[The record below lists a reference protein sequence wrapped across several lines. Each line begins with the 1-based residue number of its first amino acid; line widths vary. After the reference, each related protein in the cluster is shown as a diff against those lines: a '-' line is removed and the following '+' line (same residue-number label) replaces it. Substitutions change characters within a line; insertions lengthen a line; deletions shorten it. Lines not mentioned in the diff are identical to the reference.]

1 MKSNVSFLNCCNPKG
16 CKRQFCEYD
25 KLFNSGSP
33 IFYFGLFKVLDEG
46 NIMEFDHPYLLLQI
60 EDGYFS
66 KMVQQTGPSEAE
78 HLLSIAKDTYDSS
91 GKEVE
96 RVVSTSDVNIDESM
110 CMQEDRSKG
119 ASMEINGNAVMV
131 KDSGKTELNGG
142 INVEQ
147 KEDQTK
153 SDSNPNLSIDSNS
166 VIEQKSNELTEAAD
180 NENSSIQHSNESE
193 NSPLLKQSHDQKKS
207 HDTAKKSPDTVNN
220 ANLANGFH
228 SDSEEAEETEHLINH
243 DNQKSD

>member
-1 MKSNVSFLNCCNPKG
+1 MSVFSTVDNPIG

-25 KLFNSGSP
+25 KLFNSESP
-33 IFYFGLFKVLDEG
+33 IFYLGLFKVLDEG
-46 NIMEFDHPYLLLQI
+46 NIMEFDHPYQLLQI

-96 RVVSTSDVNIDESM
+96 RVYSTSDVNIDESM

-119 ASMEINGNAVMV
+119 ASMEVNGNAVMV
-131 KDSGKTELNGG
+131 KDSGKTKLNGG

-153 SDSNPNLSIDSNS
+153 SDSNQNLSIDSNS

-193 NSPLLKQSHDQKKS
+193 NSPLLKQSHDHKKS
-207 HDTAKKSPDTVNN
+207 HDTANKSPDYVND
-220 ANLANGFH
+220 ANLANGLH

-243 DNQKSD
+243 DN